1 MQGVLKRALAMLLI
15 GVLLGFLG
23 ASFRAE
29 AEEDK
34 GFIRYAEF
42 NVPYKALRTAM
53 NADIESEGAVDW
65 VDALAWLAAKY
76 GGEWSRYKEKDLT
89 AVLEKLTAGET
100 LEEIKYYDYFRE
112 VYSAVLGGFLG
123 NNLVETGEGEW
134 EYTYGLRVFSPLA
147 AGYWYNDFD
156 DFGVSRSYGFARTHM
171 GHDLMGSLGSPVV
184 AVESGT
190 VEVMGWNQYGGW
202 RIGIRSD
209 DRKRYWYYAHL
220 RKDHPFT
227 AGLTEGSRVIAGDV
241 IGYLGRT
248 GYSHNENVNGI
259 ETPHLHY
266 GLELVFDESQKESN
280 NEIWVDLYAITRLLR
295 DHPSE
300 VVREGDEYVRARH
313 FLLCGEGSE

>member
-1 MQGVLKRALAMLLI
+1 MLAAGI
-15 GVLLGFLG
+15 LLGWFT
-23 ASFRAE
+23 ASFQAE
-29 AEEDK
+29 AESDR

-42 NVPYKALRTAM
+42 NVPYDALRTAM
-53 NADIESEGAVDW
+53 RADIESEGAVDW
-65 VDALAWLAAKY
+65 VDALAWLSAKY
-76 GGEWSRYKEKDLT
+76 GGEWKRYKADDLA
-89 AVLEKLTAGET
+89 AVLEKLAGGERPEG
-100 LEEIKYYDYFRE
+100 LQYYDYFHE
-112 VYSAVLGGFLG
+112 VYDCVLSGFLG
-123 NNLVETGEGEW
+123 VNLVEVADGEW
-134 EYTYGLRVFSPLA
+134 VCEYGLRAFSPLA

-171 GHDLMGSLGSPVV
+171 GHDLMGGIGTPVV

-190 VEVMGWNQYGGW
+190 VEAMGWNQYGGW

-209 DRKRYWYYAHL
+209 DGRRYWYYAHL
-220 RKDHPFT
+220 RQDHPFVPT
-227 AGLTEGSRVIAGDV
+227 LAEGCHVTAGDV

-300 VVREGDEYVRARH
+300 VVRVENDYERARN
-313 FLLCGEGSE
+313 FLLCGEGAAR

>member
-1 MQGVLKRALAMLLI
+1 MLLI

-29 AEEDK
+29 AEADK
-34 GFIRYAEF
+34 GVIRYAEF

-53 NADIESEGAVDW
+53 KADIESEGAVDW
-65 VDALAWLAAKY
+65 VDALAWLAARY
-76 GGEWSRYKEKDLT
+76 GGEWSRYKEQDLT
-89 AVLEKLTAGET
+89 AVLEKLTAGEA

-112 VYSAVLGGFLG
+112 AYSAVLGGFLG
-123 NNLVETGEGEW
+123 NNLVETGKGEW
-134 EYTYGLRVFSPLA
+134 EYAYGLRVFSPLA

-220 RKDHPFT
+220 RKDHPFA